1 MHETP
6 DQKPQLEQ
14 VPMAQELLL
23 KKIVAE
29 LEKAKKPASF
39 SASGAFEF
47 GGSRISIAG
56 IGQIKLPIRT
66 GDIRK
71 LCDVAVQAP
80 YGKRSET
87 IVDREVRDTLEIPAH
102 HVSCSDEFTEKLNAA
117 VKSIASELHL
127 EHERLDCELYKL
139 LIYTK
144 GGFFLPHR
152 DSEKKKGMVASLVVV
167 LPNKFNG
174 GELIVQHDGRSF
186 RFAFDAARSQTKA
199 EFVAFFADCKHEVKK
214 VTSGV
219 RVCLTFN
226 LMLKDA
232 PKPKRSKDSP
242 KSNAKLRKSIEGWL
256 AHRGEK
262 PIVFALEHLY
272 TSAGLVPQLLKG
284 ADSILLEEMIPVADD
299 LDCSLHFGQVSRHL
313 CQFAD
318 DVSFGYGRRGYSRFS
333 GDYSQLDIGETYN
346 DEIVIDGWKDMQ
358 GKSKRLP
365 SLPCESEQLV
375 SATPVEQWIPTKQDY
390 EGYTGNAGNTL
401 DRWYHKSAIILWPN
415 SQRFNVITQMGL
427 GFAIC
432 KFLELVP
439 KRSKLKSEKLANATL
454 ECIEFA
460 RAIIGKW
467 PDRTHSSSSRDE
479 TDSLFAD
486 FSEALPQLESSEL
499 VGEFLQMVTRRDRQ
513 TDLTKLIKECWRSLG
528 RDLTFPLIKDLL
540 LYEPQPNKYG
550 IIFNAGLAERDAVW
564 LCKLS
569 KAQLFSQVSDFSVLL
584 GIAIRKLVTQLKCLT
599 TGDYRTRS
607 EPPTSAWLQLILACL
622 NGHDESQLKELL
634 HLADEFPKIFEL
646 REVQV
651 PAAIKLKTWKC
662 STGDRLP
669 DPVVNWVELVRQKLK
684 VATQSKP
691 QLPKDETRSANMN
704 CQCEYCNQLR
714 DFLRD
719 SEQLEIEIKAA
730 EQYRNH
736 MESTIRSQSLDLT
749 SKKIPVGNRYAL
761 RFIKTTA
768 SYTRALKR
776 YEDDLKLL
784 ARLES
789 A

>member
-1 MHETP
+1 
-6 DQKPQLEQ
+6 
-14 VPMAQELLL
+14 MARELLL
-23 KKIVAE
+23 KQIVAE

-39 SASGAFEF
+39 CTSGSFDF
-47 GGSRISIAG
+47 GDSRISVAG

-71 LCDVAVQAP
+71 LCGVAVQAP

-102 HVSCSDEFTEKLNAA
+102 DVSCSDEFAKKLNAA
-117 VKSIASELHL
+117 VESIARELHL
-127 EHERLDCELYKL
+127 EHERLECELYKL

-152 DSEKKKGMVASLVVV
+152 DSEKTKGMVASLVVV

-174 GELIVQHDGRSF
+174 GELVVQHDGLRV
-186 RFAFDAARSQTKA
+186 RCDFDEARSQTNA

-232 PKPKRSKDSP
+232 PKPKSTKP
-242 KSNAKLRKSIEGWL
+242 FLKSNAKLRKSIEGWMKL
-256 AHRGEK
+256 RAEK

-272 TSAGLVPQLLKG
+272 TSDGLVPQLLKG
-284 ADSILLEEMIPVADD
+284 ADSILFEELVPVAND
-299 LDCSLHFGQVSRHL
+299 LDCSMHFGQVSRHL

-318 DVSFGYGRRGYSRFS
+318 DGSLGYGRRGYSRFS
-333 GDYSQLDIGETYN
+333 GDYSELDIGETYD
-346 DEIVIDGWKDMQ
+346 DEIVIDGWKDAQ
-358 GKSKRLP
+358 GKSMRLP
-365 SLPCESEQLV
+365 SLPCESEQLI
-375 SATPVEQWIPTKQDY
+375 SATPVDQWIPTKQDY

-401 DRWYHKSAIILWPN
+401 DRWYHKSAIVIWPN
-415 SQRFNVITQMGL
+415 SQRFSVITQMGL
-427 GFAIC
+427 DYAIE
-432 KFLELVP
+432 KFLELVA
-439 KRSKLKSEKLANATL
+439 KRSKLKSEKRADATL
-454 ECIEFA
+454 ECVAFA
-460 RAIIGKW
+460 KAIISEW
-467 PDRTHSSSSRDE
+467 PDRTHHASNRSE

-499 VGEFLQMVTRRDRQ
+499 VGQFLQMVTRRDRH
-513 TDLTKLIKECWRSLG
+513 TDLTKLIKESWKTSG
-528 RDLTFPLIKDLL
+528 RDSTFPLLKDLL

-569 KAQLFSQVSDFSVLL
+569 KAQLFSQGSDFSVLL
-584 GIAIRKLVTQLKCLT
+584 GIAIGKLVAQLKCLA

-622 NGHDESQLKELL
+622 NEGDESRLKELL
-634 HLADEFPKIFEL
+634 QLADDFPKIFEL

-651 PAAIKLKTWKC
+651 PAAIKLKGWKG
-662 STGDRLP
+662 SVGGKTP
-669 DPVVNWVELVRQKLK
+669 KAVENWIELVRQKLN
-684 VATQSKP
+684 VATKAKP
-691 QLPKDETRSANMN
+691 QLPDDETRSANMSCN
-704 CQCEYCNQLR
+704 CEYCNQLS

-719 SEQLEIEIKAA
+719 SEQSEIEIKAA
-730 EQYRNH
+730 EHYRNH
-736 MESTIRSQSLDLT
+736 MESTIRSQALDLT
-749 SKKIPVGNRYAL
+749 SKKIRVGNRYAL
-761 RFIKTTA
+761 RFFKTTA
-768 SYTRALKR
+768 SYQRALKR

-784 ARLES
+784 EKLES

>member
-1 MHETP
+1 
-6 DQKPQLEQ
+6 
-14 VPMAQELLL
+14 MATEHLL
-23 KKIVAE
+23 KQIVAE

-39 SASGAFEF
+39 CTSGSFDF
-47 GGSRISIAG
+47 GDSRIEVAG
-56 IGQIKLPIRT
+56 VGAIKFPIRT

-71 LCDVAVQAP
+71 LCNAAVQAP

-87 IVDREVRDTLEIPAH
+87 IVDTDVRDSLEIPAQDISYSH
-102 HVSCSDEFTEKLNAA
+102 EFAEKLQGA
-117 VKSIASELHL
+117 VKTIASELYL

-174 GELIVQHDGRSF
+174 GELVVQHDGLRF
-186 RFAFDAARSQTKA
+186 RFSFETARNQTKA

-226 LMLKDA
+226 LMLKAA
-232 PKPKRSKDSP
+232 PKPKGSTQSL
-242 KSNAKLRKSIEGWL
+242 KSNAKLRQSIGGWL
-256 AHRGEK
+256 THRAEK

-272 TSAGLVPQLLKG
+272 TSDGLAPQLLKG
-284 ADSILLEEMIPVADD
+284 ADSILFEELVPVAHD
-299 LDCSLHFGQVSRHL
+299 LDCCLHFGQVSRHL

-318 DVSFGYGRRGYSRFS
+318 DGSFGYGRRGYSRFS
-333 GDYSQLDIGETYN
+333 GDYGELDVGETYD
-346 DEIVIDGWKDMQ
+346 DEIVIDGWKDAE

-365 SLPCESEQLV
+365 SLPCESEQLI
-375 SATPVEQWIPTKQDY
+375 SATPVEKWIPTKQDY

-401 DRWYHKSAIILWPN
+401 DRWYHKSAIVIWPN

-427 GFAIC
+427 EYAIE
-432 KFLELVP
+432 KFLELVA
-439 KRSKLKSEKLANATL
+439 KRSKLKNEKLARATL
-454 ECIEFA
+454 ECITFA
-460 RAIIGKW
+460 QTIIGKW
-467 PDRTHSSSSRDE
+467 PDRTHSGPNRDE
-479 TDSLFAD
+479 VEKLYAD
-486 FSEALPQLESSEL
+486 FSEALPQLGSSEL
-499 VGEFLQMVTRRDRQ
+499 VGQFLQMVKRRDRH
-513 TDLTKLIKECWRSLG
+513 TNLTKLIKESWKSFG
-528 RDLTFPLIKDLL
+528 RDLTFPLLKDLL

-569 KAQLFSQVSDFSVLL
+569 KAQLFSQESDFSALL
-584 GIAIRKLVTQLKCLT
+584 AIACEKLVLQLKSVT
-599 TGDYRTRS
+599 SGDYRTRS
-607 EPPTSAWLQLILACL
+607 EPPTSAWLPLILACL
-622 NGHDESQLKELL
+622 NGGDESQLRVLL
-634 HLADEFPKIFEL
+634 QLADEFPKIFEV

-651 PAAIKLKTWKC
+651 PAAIKLKTWRG
-662 STGDRLP
+662 SVGDRLP
-669 DPVVNWVELVRQKLK
+669 EAVVNWVESVRHKLK

-691 QLPKDETRSANMN
+691 QIPMDETRSAIMD

-719 SEQLEIEIKAA
+719 PDQSQIEIKAA
-730 EQYRNH
+730 EHHRNH
-736 MESTIRSQSLDLT
+736 MESTIRSQSLDLV
-749 SKKIPVGNRYAL
+749 SKKIRVGYRYAL
-761 RFIKTTA
+761 RFFKTTD
-768 SYTRALKR
+768 SYQRALKR